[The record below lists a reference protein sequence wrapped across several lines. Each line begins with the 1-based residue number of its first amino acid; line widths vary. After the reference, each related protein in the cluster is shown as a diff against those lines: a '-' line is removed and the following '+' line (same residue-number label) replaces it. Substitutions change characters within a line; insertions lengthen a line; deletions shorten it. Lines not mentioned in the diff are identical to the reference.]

1 MSPLRNI
8 PGPPLAKIT
17 SKWLTF
23 NELAGN
29 RSLVV
34 AEAHKKYGSVIRLAP
49 NELSFADHSCI
60 KELYLRGSK
69 FPKSRRYEGFASG
82 TRASFDMTDIDQHR
96 ERRSL
101 VRHVLA
107 QSNIDECETLIADQV
122 RKALLWIP
130 QVKGQSVEVMLWL
143 RRLMLDTAG
152 GLFLGRSFDAL
163 ENYEPPSFLGD
174 LDDFFAITALRWFA
188 PWILTIMSWLPST
201 SVQHFLGAQRRGYQ
215 YGRKAFDDYIKQYGR
230 HSGRTDLL
238 TKMVGTEDHTPMT
251 DAEIADE
258 LGSLLV
264 GATDTTVVVATWLL
278 WELAQRPEWQIR
290 IRQELR
296 DNKIEFIKGVPR
308 YKSIASLPVLN
319 GFVMESMR
327 MHPAQS
333 IGLPRIARTDDAS
346 IGGVK
351 VPAGVCIYVN
361 SLYPIVQ
368 LTSLDD
374 GLYPKPSSSARS
386 RDLPIS
392 Q

>member
-1 MSPLRNI
+1 
-8 PGPPLAKIT
+8 
-17 SKWLTF
+17 
-23 NELAGN
+23 
-29 RSLVV
+29 
-34 AEAHKKYGSVIRLAP
+34 
-49 NELSFADHSCI
+49 
-60 KELYLRGSK
+60 
-69 FPKSRRYEGFASG
+69 
-82 TRASFDMTDIDQHR
+82 MTDIDQHR
-96 ERRSL
+96 ERRNL

-107 QSNIDECETLIADQV
+107 QSNIDECETLIVDQV

-130 QVKGQSVEVMLWL
+130 RVKGQSVEVMLWL

-188 PWILTIMSWLPST
+188 PWLLAILSWLPST

-215 YGRKAFDDYIKQYGR
+215 YGRKAFNDYINQYGR
-230 HSGRTDLL
+230 HSGRIDLL
-238 TKMVGTEDHTPMT
+238 TKMVGSEDYTPMT

-278 WELAQRPEWQIR
+278 WELAQRPEWQVR

-296 DNKIEFIKGVPR
+296 DNKIDFIEGVPK

-333 IGLPRIARTDDAS
+333 IGLPRVARTDGES
-346 IGGVK
+346 IGGIT
-351 VPAGVCIYVN
+351 VPAGVCI
-361 SLYPIVQ
+361 SLDNVVLVSDRP

-374 GLYPKPSSSARS
+374 GFHPKPSGSARPRNLS
-386 RDLPIS
+386 IP

>member
-1 MSPLRNI
+1 
-8 PGPPLAKIT
+8 
-17 SKWLTF
+17 
-23 NELAGN
+23 
-29 RSLVV
+29 
-34 AEAHKKYGSVIRLAP
+34 
-49 NELSFADHSCI
+49 
-60 KELYLRGSK
+60 
-69 FPKSRRYEGFASG
+69 
-82 TRASFDMTDIDQHR
+82 MTDRDQHR

-107 QSNIDECETLIADQV
+107 QSNIDDCETLIADQV
-122 RKALLWIP
+122 RQSLLWIP
-130 QVKGQSVEVMLWL
+130 RVKGQSVEVMLWL

-152 GLFLGRSFDAL
+152 GLFLGRSFNAL
-163 ENYEPPSFLGD
+163 QNYEPPPFLED
-174 LDDFFAITALRWFA
+174 LDNFFAITALRWFA
-188 PWILTIMSWLPST
+188 PWMLTIMSWLPST

-230 HSGRTDLL
+230 HSGRMDLL

-296 DNKIEFIKGVPR
+296 ENKIDFIKGVPR
-308 YKSIASLPVLN
+308 YKSIASLPVLD

-333 IGLPRIARTDDAS
+333 IGLPRVARTDDAS
-346 IGGVK
+346 VGGVK
-351 VPAGVCIYVN
+351 VPAGVCI
-361 SLYPIVQ
+361 
-368 LTSLDD
+368 
-374 GLYPKPSSSARS
+374 
-386 RDLPIS
+386 
-392 Q
+392 

>member
-1 MSPLRNI
+1 
-8 PGPPLAKIT
+8 
-17 SKWLTF
+17 
-23 NELAGN
+23 
-29 RSLVV
+29 
-34 AEAHKKYGSVIRLAP
+34 
-49 NELSFADHSCI
+49 
-60 KELYLRGSK
+60 
-69 FPKSRRYEGFASG
+69 
-82 TRASFDMTDIDQHR
+82 MTDIDQHR
-96 ERRSL
+96 ERRNL

-215 YGRKAFDDYIKQYGR
+215 YGRNAFDVYIKQYGR

-238 TKMVGTEDHTPMT
+238 TKMVGTEDYTPMT

-296 DNKIEFIKGVPR
+296 DNKVDFIRGVPR
-308 YKSIASLPVLN
+308 YRSIASLPVLN

-333 IGLPRIARTDDAS
+333 IGLPRVARTDDAN
-346 IGGVK
+346 IGGIK

-361 SLYPIVQ
+361 QLHPTVQ
-368 LTSLDD
+368 LTLLDD
-374 GLYPKPSSSARS
+374 GVYPKPSSPARS

-392 Q
+392 QRLSSRTLD